1 MLNDIIDLAYRAGA
15 IIRAG
20 LERERSFV
28 PKQYADLVTDIDQAS
43 EALIVGAI
51 RERYPDHMIIAE
63 EGGVGADSGAYTWYI
78 DPLDGT
84 LNYFHGFPFFAVS
97 IAVAHHG
104 RLLAGVVYDPLRN
117 ELFSAEQGRGAYL
130 NGRAL
135 RPSATAELRRALLTT
150 GFPYNRFSQ
159 PDNNLREFAHL
170 LLRVQ
175 DIRRPGSAALDLCY
189 VAAGRSDAHWEL
201 GLSPWDTAA
210 AALVVQEAGGT
221 LTDWDG
227 QAWRLGDPRIV
238 GSNGHI
244 HAELLQEL
252 AAVRSTSLLN
262 PES

>member
-1 MLNDIIDLAYRAGA
+1 MLNDMIDLAHRAGA
-15 IIRAG
+15 LIRAG

-28 PKQYADLVTDIDQAS
+28 PKQHADLVTDIDQAS
-43 EALIVGAI
+43 EALIVGAL
-51 RERYPDHMIIAE
+51 RERYPDHVIIAE
-63 EGGVGADSGAYTWYI
+63 EGGSGADSGAYTWYI

-84 LNYFHGFPFFAVS
+84 LNYFHGFPFCSVS
-97 IAVAHHG
+97 IAVAHQG

-117 ELFSAEQGRGAYL
+117 ELFSAERGRGAHL

-135 RPSATAELRRALLTT
+135 HPSATAELRQALLTT
-150 GFPYNRFSQ
+150 GFPYDRFTQ
-159 PDNNLREFAHL
+159 PDNNLREFAHM

-210 AALVVQEAGGT
+210 AALVLSEAGGT
-221 LTDWDG
+221 ITDWDG
-227 QAWRLGDPRIV
+227 RPWSLGGPRIV

-244 HAELLQEL
+244 HAQIIQEL
-252 AAVRSTSLLN
+252 AAVR
-262 PES
+262 